1 CKRKSGLIHLALTR
15 ELFTI
20 YYLRFFMKHLGF
32 VGKSTEYIGYT
43 HVEIINSSLRLS
55 FNVPLT
61 NNVEETFKKIVD
73 NNYDL
78 LMSTSAEMSFE
89 LENETLEILEKVIR
103 EQGIETEEFIQ
114 NTLIKFINQNG
125 LDTTKSNL

>member
-1 CKRKSGLIHLALTR
+1 
-15 ELFTI
+15 
-20 YYLRFFMKHLGF
+20 MKHLGF

-125 LDTTKSNL
+125 LDTTKLGRVINYLEENHLVPIIFL